1 MRPFWDSGLLGEL
14 RFGSGMLWSGRR
26 ADVARSEL
34 EYHAN
39 LVVDLVALRQSLA
52 LFERD
57 PGTFRILASPS
68 TVLTFPT
75 NPGIFHN
82 HPEPSHVSP
91 SGPLA
96 LGFEFSRA
104 CRNRQP

>member
-26 ADVARSEL
+26 ADIARGEL

-68 TVLTFPT
+68 IELTFPT
-75 NPGIFHN
+75 DLGIFHN
-82 HPEPSHVSP
+82 HPEPFHASL

-96 LGFEFSRA
+96 LGS
-104 CRNRQP
+104 